1 MTNDTAKTDG
11 DGERAYIRPRRI
23 NLPFEPFPLNE
34 LANYL
39 PRRRGKK
46 LNRSTVWRWAQR
58 GCRGAA
64 PLETF
69 SIGSM
74 RYVTPDAVKKF
85 LADCDAEAAAGRV
98 CPPSVRIRPARPSAA
113 TRALAKRYGI
123 DISGRG
129 GAAAGRTKKEQK
141 A

>member
-98 CPPSVRIRPARPSAA
+98 CPPSVRIRLARPSTA
-113 TRALAKRYGI
+113 TRTLARRYGI
-123 DISGRG
+123 DITG
-129 GAAAGRTKKEQK
+129 GAAADG
-141 A
+141 